1 MKITQ
6 RPLHAL
12 LRSCMSEKSPLQA
25 WDAEASAIVGALGG
39 FIIGGTYKVT
49 EAFLSSSSELG
60 SFVQIAA
67 EISGATV
74 GGGLLAILFSA
85 IDKRLS

>member
-12 LRSCMSEKSPLQA
+12 LRSRMSEKSPLTA

-39 FIIGGTYKVT
+39 FTIGGTYKVS
-49 EAFLSSSSELG
+49 EAF
-60 SFVQIAA
+60 FVRIERAR
-67 EISGATV
+67 ILCSNRSGNFRSHRR
-74 GGGLLAILFSA
+74 GWSIGYPLLC
-85 IDKRLS
+85 DR

>member
-39 FIIGGTYKVT
+39 FIIGGTYKVP
-49 EAFLSSSSELG
+49 EAFLSER
-60 SFVQIAA
+60 AR
-67 EISGATV
+67 
-74 GGGLLAILFSA
+74 ILCPNRS
-85 IDKRLS
+85 